1 MWRLVFS
8 KRAETQ
14 LSKMDGG
21 TRRIIV
27 AWLLKNVDGC
37 DDPRAHGKGLAGNLS
52 GAWRYRIG
60 DYRVLCDIR
69 DDELVVLALEIGH
82 RREVHKPR

>member
-8 KRAETQ
+8 KRAEKQ
-14 LSKMDGG
+14 LSKMDAGM
-21 TRRIIV
+21 RRIIV

-37 DDPRAHGKGLAGNLS
+37 DDPRAHGKGLTGNLS

-82 RREVHKPR
+82 RREMYKQS

>member
-8 KRAETQ
+8 KRAEKQ
-14 LSKMDGG
+14 LSKMDRG

-27 AWLLKNVDGC
+27 AWLLKNVDGS
-37 DDPRAHGKGLAGNLS
+37 DDPHAHGKGLTGNLS

>member
-8 KRAETQ
+8 KRAEKQ
-14 LSKMDGG
+14 LSKMDAGM
-21 TRRIIV
+21 RRIIV

-37 DDPRAHGKGLAGNLS
+37 DDPRAHGKGLTGNLS

-69 DDELVVLALEIGH
+69 DDELAVLALETGH
-82 RREVHKPR
+82 RREMYKQR

>member
-8 KRAETQ
+8 KRAEKH
-14 LSKMDGG
+14 LSKMDAGM
-21 TRRIIV
+21 RRIIV

-37 DDPRAHGKGLAGNLS
+37 DDPRAHGKGLTGNLS

-69 DDELVVLALEIGH
+69 DDELVVLALETGH
-82 RREVHKPR
+82 RREVYKQR

>member
-1 MWRLVFS
+1 MRRLVFS
-8 KRAETQ
+8 KRAEKQ
-14 LSKMDGG
+14 LSKMDVGV
-21 TRRIIV
+21 RRIII

-37 DDPRAHGKGLAGNLS
+37 DDPRANGKGLAGNLS
-52 GAWRYRIG
+52 GVWRYRVG

-82 RREVHKPR
+82 RREVCKQR

>member
-8 KRAETQ
+8 KRAENQ
-14 LSKMDGG
+14 LSKTDGG

-37 DDPRAHGKGLAGNLS
+37 DDPRVHGKGFAGDLS
-52 GAWRYRIG
+52 GAWRYRVG

>member
-8 KRAETQ
+8 KRAENQ
-14 LSKMDGG
+14 LSKTDAGM
-21 TRRIIV
+21 RRIIV
-27 AWLLKNVDGC
+27 AWPLKNVDGC
-37 DDPRAHGKGLAGNLS
+37 DDPRAHGKRLAGNLS

-82 RREVHKPR
+82 RREVHKQR

>member
-8 KRAETQ
+8 KRAENQ
-14 LSKMDGG
+14 LSKTDAGM
-21 TRRIIV
+21 RRIIV
-27 AWLLKNVDGC
+27 AWLLKNVDGS
-37 DDPRAHGKGLAGNLS
+37 DDPRAQGKGLAGNLS

-82 RREVHKPR
+82 RREEHKPR

>member
-8 KRAETQ
+8 KRAEKQ
-14 LSKMDGG
+14 LSKMDVGV
-21 TRRIIV
+21 RRIII

-37 DDPRAHGKGLAGNLS
+37 DDPRANGKGLAGNLS
-52 GAWRYRIG
+52 GAWRYRVG

-82 RREVHKPR
+82 RREVYKQR

>member
-8 KRAETQ
+8 KRAEKQ
-14 LSKMDGG
+14 LSKMDAGM
-21 TRRIIV
+21 RRIIV
-27 AWLLKNVDGC
+27 AWLVKNVDGC
-37 DDPRAHGKGLAGNLS
+37 DDPRAHGKGLTGNLS

-82 RREVHKPR
+82 RREMYKQN

>member
-8 KRAETQ
+8 KRAENQ
-14 LSKMDGG
+14 LSKMDAGM
-21 TRRIIV
+21 RRIIV

-37 DDPRAHGKGLAGNLS
+37 DDPRAQDKGLAGNLS

-82 RREVHKPR
+82 RREVYKQR

>member
-1 MWRLVFS
+1 
-8 KRAETQ
+8 
-14 LSKMDGG
+14 MDAGI
-21 TRRIIV
+21 RRIIV

-37 DDPRAHGKGLAGNLS
+37 DDPPRAHGKGLTGNLS

-60 DYRVLCDIR
+60 DYRVLCGIR

-82 RREVHKPR
+82 RREVHKQR

>member
-8 KRAETQ
+8 KRAEKQ

-37 DDPRAHGKGLAGNLS
+37 DDPRAYGKGLAGNLS

-69 DDELVVLALEIGH
+69 NDELVVLALEIGH
-82 RREVHKPR
+82 RREVYKQR

>member
-8 KRAETQ
+8 KRAEKQ
-14 LSKMDGG
+14 LSKTDAGI
-21 TRRIIV
+21 RRIIV
-27 AWLLKNVDGC
+27 AWLLKNVDGS
-37 DDPRAHGKGLAGNLS
+37 DDPRAHGKGLTGNLS

-60 DYRVLCDIR
+60 DYRVLCDIL